1 MEQIIELI
9 KQACAYIKDLVATI
23 IEGCLNFAR
32 NVVGWFKK
40 LNLRQ
45 GRDVPFIANA
55 NQQAF
60 KEMLQ
65 KAPVKNVGIFEG
77 VYNEETDEIT
87 HYEYIEADDL
97 DQRTQQ
103 VLGKEELVVLA

>member
-9 KQACAYIKDLVATI
+9 KQACAYIKKLIVTV

-32 NVVGWFKK
+32 NVVGWFKS
-40 LNLRQ
+40 LNLQQ

-55 NQQAF
+55 NQQVF

-65 KAPVKNVGIFEG
+65 N
-77 VYNEETDEIT
+77 EIT
-87 HYEYIEADDL
+87 HNEYIEADAL